1 MAETFS
7 LHSSCDVEVYDLI
20 SELKIADSL
29 CQMTVIYAME
39 ISRMSREVGC
49 YPDISIAYHIFIY
62 YTCDYRIG
70 RKKFFEVEIIEELS
84 EVTNDPR
91 EVI

>member
-1 MAETFS
+1 
-7 LHSSCDVEVYDLI
+7 
-20 SELKIADSL
+20 
-29 CQMTVIYAME
+29 MTVIYAME

-70 RKKFFEVEIIEELS
+70 QKKLFEVEIIEELS
-84 EVTNDPR
+84 EVNNDPR
-91 EVI
+91 EVIWFGNIMESRRKYWMILATTPS

>member
-1 MAETFS
+1 
-7 LHSSCDVEVYDLI
+7 
-20 SELKIADSL
+20 
-29 CQMTVIYAME
+29 
-39 ISRMSREVGC
+39 MSREVGC

-84 EVTNDPR
+84 EVTNEGMTQER
-91 EVI
+91 LYGLAT